1 MEINVASLHL
11 RARVV
16 FSSEDERRR
25 WTSVFAV
32 TQKKLKKQLPVQAQE
47 ATVTVT
53 ATATQIARGALGE
66 SELHIS
72 SQAES

>member
-25 WTSVFAV
+25 WTSVFAA
-32 TQKKLKKQLPVQAQE
+32 TQKKLKKQLLVQAQE
-47 ATVTVT
+47 A
-53 ATATQIARGALGE
+53 GADG
-66 SELHIS
+66 SACS
-72 SQAES
+72 RAGS